1 MESDVFSRT
10 VPPLPPRY
18 RFRDLIWG
26 DHALSDDDRVRVEYF
41 TNEKSFKER
50 LQLYFIKNQRS
61 SLRIRIFNLAIKL
74 LTCVLYVARVMT
86 DDPRMNSCI
95 DLSNCDANATKH
107 VYMIPDIEF
116 RENPVIKWQNIIWVE
131 RHNVLWIIQVSV
143 AVISLAETSLCTEG
157 INPLPPPPPAIDL
170 SNCDANATK
179 HVYMIP
185 DIEFR
190 ENPVIKWQN
199 IIWVER
205 HNVLWIIQVSV
216 AVISLAETSLVT
228 YLGYKGNIL
237 QQILSVGFFLEICN
251 TVPFIVTVCWP
262 DWSGLF
268 IPVFLNCWLAKDALE
283 EMFGDLHLVM
293 QKSHSALSQRMMI
306 LCVTFACLVF
316 TSMCGIQH
324 LQRAGNRHLDLFDS
338 LWFVV
343 VTFSTVGFGDIT
355 PDIWPSQLFM
365 ILMVGLSF
373 VVLPIQMQQLAFTWI
388 ERQKQG
394 VTYSS
399 RRAQNELH
407 VVVCAT
413 ALHTDTIMD
422 FLNEFYAHP
431 LLQDYYVV
439 LLSPCELDPNLKA
452 ILQVPIWTQRVI
464 YIRGS
469 ALKDVDLSRCRMQDA
484 EACFILAERSYAD
497 RNASDQHTILRSW
510 AVKDFAP
517 NCPQYVQIFR
527 PENKLHVKF
536 AEHVV
541 CEDEFKHA
549 LLANNCLSPA
559 ISTLVTLLLHTSRG
573 QEGQASQEEWQR
585 IYGRCSGNEIYHI
598 RLSDSRFFG
607 EYDGKS
613 FTYAS
618 FHAHRKFGVSLVAV
632 QQNLPGSKILLNPGP
647 RHIMKA
653 TDTCFYMSLTKEENS
668 AFILAISD
676 KGPRSTTRLIP
687 LSGQAT
693 KVASIVAQVGTLAL
707 ELQHTRS
714 STSINTQGN
723 ATDDPEKGNVDQSK
737 GTGSSSL
744 VHCENFPS
752 IFICIT
758 SKKTKKAC
766 FSLLLLLMYSFS
778 SFKCKLLKCQ
788 QLFHLEPLLGA
799 GLTIQSL
806 NRRPSIAPVPAV
818 LEAHGINI
826 TVDSDSDT
834 EAESQMTDETDGSD
848 IFPGFPPVAP
858 YIGTSPTLCHLLRD
872 KRQLCCLQLTK
883 ECQHCKAVTAN
894 DYNWSSK
901 VIILIADNA
910 SVGIYN
916 FIVPL
921 RSHFIPSSQLH
932 PIVLLLE
939 RRPEE
944 KFQEVISFFP
954 LVYWMIGSMD
964 SIDDLLKAGINMA
977 DNVVIVNKESSNS
990 EEDDYLADCNT
1001 IVAVQTIFRLFPNA
1015 NIITELSQS
1024 SNMRFM
1030 QFLAKDNY
1038 SLSLSKV
1045 EKKEKERGSHISYMF
1060 RLPFAAGNVFSASM
1074 LDTLLY
1080 QAFVKDYLIT
1090 FVRLLLGIDQAAGS
1104 GHLSCMRITRD
1115 HMWIRTYGR
1124 LYQKLCS
1131 TTCEIPIGIYR
1142 SQTHQMLPI
1151 SSTCTTPLISRSLK
1165 TMSASCDIT
1174 SSCRPSKGTPP
1185 LASLGRLANQMMED
1199 SASNQVAQERQEIG
1213 QMVKCRMRSLGM
1225 PPEEYDDTME
1235 KRDHIAYVIINPSY
1249 DLKLEPDDV
1258 VYLIKPSSLSPK
1270 ASPLID
1276 ERKLSLR
1283 RPRKRQEPTGADKDS
1298 IEKHVP
1304 NNVGPENMQVPT
1316 VSVSDTSSAEGSSC
1330 QESGV
1335 KGTIV

>member
-86 DDPRMNSCI
+86 DDPRMNSCQSFEIVPNFVRGWLERRKYSRKLEVKRQQDRYVYQFLQGVYDTCVAVFSQLDSHRVQDIQRQEEEVEAEKRRKTLEEIKRKEENRRSIEALDSILDQYDDEKTPDNVYYQPMDGSFDVAMETSTEQAHYMPMAGSDDEVFGSDHHVYGNIKRDGISQVSIRERVPPPSSEEAAYAISHLFPGEDRKMSFEHLPPAPPIPIGLTREEYLHFVQEAKTDPQGTKQPPPAVPVRSPDTRLSTGSMSEPQSNTDRKLNTIICLVSI

-116 RENPVIKWQNIIWVE
+116 RENPVIK
-131 RHNVLWIIQVSV
+131 
-143 AVISLAETSLCTEG
+143 C
-157 INPLPPPPPAIDL
+157 IDL

-469 ALKDVDLSRCRMQDA
+469 ALKDVDLSRCSPCELDPNLKAILQVPIWTQRVIYIRGSALKDVDLSRCRMQDA

-737 GTGSSSL
+737 
-744 VHCENFPS
+744 
-752 IFICIT
+752 
-758 SKKTKKAC
+758 
-766 FSLLLLLMYSFS
+766 
-778 SFKCKLLKCQ
+778 
-788 QLFHLEPLLGA
+788 EPLLGA

-1045 EKKEKERGSHISYMF
+1045 EK
-1060 RLPFAAGNVFSASM
+1060 
-1074 LDTLLY
+1074 T
-1080 QAFVKDYLIT
+1080 
-1090 FVRLLLGIDQAAGS
+1090 
-1104 GHLSCMRITRD
+1104 
-1115 HMWIRTYGR
+1115 
-1124 LYQKLCS
+1124 
-1131 TTCEIPIGIYR
+1131 
-1142 SQTHQMLPI
+1142 
-1151 SSTCTTPLISRSLK
+1151 
-1165 TMSASCDIT
+1165 
-1174 SSCRPSKGTPP
+1174 
-1185 LASLGRLANQMMED
+1185 
-1199 SASNQVAQERQEIG
+1199 
-1213 QMVKCRMRSLGM
+1213 
-1225 PPEEYDDTME
+1225 
-1235 KRDHIAYVIINPSY
+1235 
-1249 DLKLEPDDV
+1249 
-1258 VYLIKPSSLSPK
+1258 SSLSEEIGHSADMLMT
-1270 ASPLID
+1270 ASLLKP
-1276 ERKLSLR
+1276 ST
-1283 RPRKRQEPTGADKDS
+1283 PQGA
-1298 IEKHVP
+1298 
-1304 NNVGPENMQVPT
+1304 
-1316 VSVSDTSSAEGSSC
+1316 
-1330 QESGV
+1330 
-1335 KGTIV
+1335 